1 MTVQSMVRNTA
12 LRPFRATASAF
23 LMLLALPG
31 GAPLSAQTPAAA
43 PVRLEILSKPQLF
56 AGEMLLLQ
64 IAWQSG
70 TTSPSGH
77 LELVCNGQLVRKIRF
92 STEVIPSPGA
102 QNIDGV
108 PYTSGAW
115 SVQAPGEVAP
125 AICHVRAQVG
135 EWLSPP
141 TQNFAIEPW
150 GVPVKGLQLGLT
162 AEPMGSPRGGPI
174 SVYAT
179 IRNVGSEP
187 LCIPFHPTED
197 TYARTHW
204 RWVSRDAPVA
214 TRSDLGVSRPLVDPR
229 PMRPAES
236 KNQLFIMLKPGETQT
251 ARYDLHNLQ
260 LERTGVSR
268 IGDTPGTIY
277 VGATLFMYDA
287 STPCDQP
294 WRGEVV
300 SNVTRVVI
308 KP

>member
-1 MTVQSMVRNTA
+1 VTVQSIVRNTA
-12 LRPFRATASAF
+12 LRPLRAATAAL
-23 LMLLALPG
+23 LMLLAFQ
-31 GAPLSAQTPAAA
+31 GAAPSSAQTPVS
-43 PVRLEILSKPQLF
+43 PVRLEILSKPQLV
-56 AGEMLLLQ
+56 AGETLVVQ
-64 IAWQSG
+64 VAWPNG
-70 TTSPSGH
+70 TTPAAGQ
-77 LELVCNGQLVRKIRF
+77 LELVCNGQLVRRTRF
-92 STEVIPSPGA
+92 STDTIPAPGA
-102 QNIDGV
+102 QTIDGV
-108 PYTSGAW
+108 PYVSGGW
-115 SVQAPGEVAP
+115 SIQAPGEVAP

-162 AEPMGSPRGGPI
+162 AEPLGSPRGGPI

-187 LCIPFHPTED
+187 LCVPFHTTED

-204 RWVSRDAPVA
+204 RWVSRDAPPA

-251 ARYDLHNLQ
+251 ARYNLHNLQ

-268 IGDTPGTIY
+268 IGDAPGTIY
-277 VGATLFMYDA
+277 VGATMFMYDA
-287 STPCDQP
+287 STPCEQP